1 MNTRFAP
8 IAAAVAFVLA
18 SAFAAS
24 AGAQDAKGQ
33 PPPAAMPQHEPGMQ
47 HDAMHHDMANV
58 SGMHDMPAT
67 VTNVDHKTGMVEV
80 ESMNM
85 KLKVHFPAN
94 TIAELKNGD
103 KITLHLGFS
112 KQG

>member
-1 MNTRFAP
+1 MKSTQSIVALIALAGLGSFAG
-8 IAAAVAFVLA
+8 
-18 SAFAAS
+18 SAFA
-24 AGAQDAKGQ
+24 QNQ
-33 PPPAAMPQHEPGMQ
+33 PPPATMPHHEMG
-47 HDAMHHDMANV
+47 MHHDMANM

-67 VTNVDHKTGMVEV
+67 VTNVDHKTGVVEV

-85 KLKVHFPAN
+85 KLTVHFPAN
-94 TIAELKNGD
+94 TIADLKNGD

>member
-1 MNTRFAP
+1 MKSTQSIVAI
-8 IAAAVAFVLA
+8 IALAAGIG
-18 SAFAAS
+18 AFAGS
-24 AGAQDAKGQ
+24 ACAQDQ
-33 PPPAAMPQHEPGMQ
+33 PPPAASAQHPDMG
-47 HDAMHHDMANV
+47 MHHDMANM
-58 SGMHDMPAT
+58 SGMHEMPAT
-67 VTNVDHKTGMVEV
+67 VTNVDHKTGVVDV

-94 TIAELKNGD
+94 TVAELKAGD